1 MKKKQRGW
9 SAALRLGNL
18 FEFELYLHLTLVL
31 TDELQV
37 HTNLS
42 TFHLLPQKPHF
53 ILMDWDISPIHHPQL
68 NMLKQSETSETK
80 GWMFSV

>member
-1 MKKKQRGW
+1 MVVVASLLQPLDLKVMAHVALFLSGWKKKQRGW

-42 TFHLLPQKPHF
+42 TLIQHVKGA
-53 ILMDWDISPIHHPQL
+53 
-68 NMLKQSETSETK
+68 TSSTVAELH
-80 GWMFSV
+80 

>member
-1 MKKKQRGW
+1 MVAVASLLQPLDLKVMAHVALFEWMKKKQRGW

-42 TFHLLPQKPHF
+42 TLIQHVKGA
-53 ILMDWDISPIHHPQL
+53 
-68 NMLKQSETSETK
+68 TSST
-80 GWMFSV
+80 VA